1 METTPQQV
9 QRVYLQL
16 TFLAT
21 FAASVIRGIDALFL
35 LDAGLRTDQVFAV
48 YAFLTAGTVLF
59 EIPTGAV
66 ADVKGRRTSY
76 LIGAVS
82 LAAST
87 LAYWFLWQSGAGFIW
102 FALAT
107 FLFGIAFTFFSGAT
121 EAWLVDALAA
131 TGFDGEIESVFAKNQ
146 VVLGAAMLVGTLSG
160 GLLAQLTNL
169 GVPYLLRAGLLVAT
183 VVLAYR
189 SMHDL
194 GFTPHDGGSFVQSIR
209 QTTRASID
217 LGLRVAPI
225 RWMTIAGAFLFAVIG
240 FVFYGMQ
247 PYLLELYG
255 DESAFVVASI
265 AATIVAGAQILG
277 GISSGFVRRHFSTRT
292 GLILAASVVGATGVI
307 AIGFSR
313 NFYVVIAL
321 LTFWSMAIAVIF
333 PVRQAYLNAQID
345 SQNRATVLSVD
356 SLVTSSG
363 GIVAQPTLGR
373 IAGSSGFG
381 TAFVAAG
388 IVQLGALPFLWLARN
403 SCPEGTDVIEV
414 GAASGPEGYQPGG
427 V

>member
-1 METTPQQV
+1 MDTSPQQV
-9 QRVYLQL
+9 QRVYLTL

-21 FAASVIRGIDALFL
+21 FAASIIRGIDALFL
-35 LDAGLRTDQVFAV
+35 LDAGLRTDQVFLV

-66 ADVKGRRTSY
+66 ADVKGRRLSY
-76 LIGAVS
+76 LIGAAA

-87 LAYWFLWQSGAGFIW
+87 LAYWFLWQTGAGFIW
-102 FALAT
+102 FAAAT
-107 FLFGIAFTFFSGAT
+107 FLFGVAYTFFSGAT

-131 TGFDGEIESVFAKNQ
+131 TGFEGEIESVFAKNQ
-146 VVLGAAMLVGTLSG
+146 VALGVAMLTGTLAG

-183 VVLAYR
+183 LVVAFR

-194 GFTPHDGGSFVQSIR
+194 GFTPHADESFVRSIR
-209 QTTRASID
+209 QTTKVSID
-217 LGLRVAPI
+217 LGLRVASI
-225 RWMTIAGAFLFAVIG
+225 RWMTIAGAFLFAVMG

-255 DESAFVVASI
+255 DESAYVVASI

-277 GISSGFVRRHFSTRT
+277 GMSSGFVRSKFTSRT
-292 GLILAASVVGATGVI
+292 GLIAAASIVSATAVI

-313 NFYVVIAL
+313 NFYLVIAL
-321 LTFWSMAIAVIF
+321 LTFWSMAVAVIF

-356 SLVTSSG
+356 SLVSSAG

-373 IAGSSGFG
+373 IANGSGFG
-381 TAFVAAG
+381 TAFMAAG

-403 SCPEGTDVIEV
+403 RCPDGSDRITIL
-414 GAASGPEGYQPGG
+414 S
-427 V
+427 